1 MILRSAAFLPCQKGK
16 VGAKATFSS
25 TAWLG
30 GTLHRIHQTCQ
41 PPLGKLYLR
50 LTPLFEAD
58 AGAVRRS
65 GTTHYAHILKIEG
78 CRAADAQL
86 RPWKMDAGDT
96 ALLDLLPLLEQVFRT
111 NVPDV
116 RAVVRSFE
124 GQDIPSAFRERMLAL
139 QRAQQQERRGGLF
152 SSLRR

>member
-1 MILRSAAFLPCQKGK
+1 MPPPRNP
-16 VGAKATFSS
+16 GA
-25 TAWLG
+25 
-30 GTLHRIHQTCQ
+30 
-41 PPLGKLYLR
+41 PP
-50 LTPLFEAD
+50 A
-58 AGAVRRS
+58 
-65 GTTHYAHILKIEG
+65 
-78 CRAADAQL
+78 AQL

-139 QRAQQQERRGGLF
+139 QQQQQRERRGGLF